1 MLQDSNEVLPT
12 LTCSLGHLAGLA
24 TIDLKILPP
33 PMLAVDLLSSSSSVS

>member
-1 MLQDSNEVLPT
+1 MLDSNEVLQT

-33 PMLAVDLLSSSSSVS
+33 VMLAVDLLPHHILST